1 VAILGGALAIRLY
14 GLKHGLPFIYHSD
27 ESQHFTN
34 YAVEMFGGSLNPHY
48 FQNPA
53 TYTYLV
59 HFALWIQG
67 FDDIERQYLVDPSD
81 IFETA
86 RLVAVALCLFGVAAI
101 YSVGRRLWG
110 TFEGLVAAA
119 VLAFAV
125 LPVAYSRYA
134 VTDVGVLLPM
144 AMSAYA
150 TVKIA
155 EDGRRRY
162 YVIAGLGLGLT
173 VAFKFTAG
181 LVIVP
186 ILVAVALRAR
196 AGRQS
201 IREVVTGLAV
211 VGGLAL
217 LVFAITNP
225 YFLLDIDEAI
235 DELRSQRFAAGE
247 VKPGQKQENPYG
259 FYLATLPWGIGWGVL
274 VAAAAGFVLQLR
286 RDRTRGIL
294 LALFPL
300 LLFAYLGLDADRYF
314 ARWLLPAYPVLAL
327 FAGVGVAA
335 LARALSPR
343 PLLRAAALALLI
355 AAVMAQT
362 IVTNIHTGSVLRKD
376 DTRELARN
384 WMLANLPNGTR
395 IVVDAVAIRDEY
407 DIPLLGIERQ
417 PGEPEFVSGFGAP
430 PKEHPGAYPPEP
442 VRTTRFL
449 EDLRPGRIDEYREK
463 GFCVV
468 ITMSW
473 LRERAEIAGLD
484 DAVAYYD
491 RLDRESKVLFR
502 ASPYDDPDDPVPF
515 DFDQTHLYYDGRY
528 DRTGPE
534 VVIRKLDGCRDGISR
549 RVSAQARAPHAAPR
563 DRPRRTRSHATRR
576 APAPAA

>member
-1 VAILGGALAIRLY
+1 VRRPLTPGRLALAAILGGALAIRLY
-14 GLKHGLPFIYHSD
+14 GLRHGLPFIYHSD

-59 HFALWIQG
+59 HLALWVQG

-101 YSVGRRLWG
+101 YAVGRRLWG

-144 AMSAYA
+144 AMSVYA

-162 YVIAGLGLGLT
+162 FVIAGLGLGLT

-181 LVIVP
+181 LVLVP

-201 IREVVTGLAV
+201 VRDVVTGLAI
-211 VGGLAL
+211 VGGLAVV
-217 LVFAITNP
+217 VFAVTNP
-225 YFLLDIDEAI
+225 YFLIDIDEAI

-247 VKPGQKQENPYG
+247 VKPGQVEENPYG
-259 FYLATLPWGIGWGVL
+259 FYLSSLTWGIGWGAL
-274 VAAAAGFVLQLR
+274 VAAAAGLVLQFR
-286 RDRTRGIL
+286 RARTRAVL

-300 LLFAYLGLDADRYF
+300 VLFAYLGLDADRYF
-314 ARWLLPAYPVLAL
+314 ARWLLPTYPVLAL

-335 LARALSPR
+335 LARAVSPR
-343 PLLRAAALALLI
+343 PVVRAAALALLI
-355 AAVMAQT
+355 AAVMAQP
-362 IVTNIHTGSVLRKD
+362 IITNIHTGSVLRKD

-384 WMLANLPNGTR
+384 YMLANLKNGTR

-407 DIPLLGIERQ
+407 DLPLLGIERR

-430 PKEHPGAYPPEP
+430 PKKHPGGYPPEP
-442 VRTTRFL
+442 VRTTRYL
-449 EDLRPGRIDEYREK
+449 EDLRPERIAEYRAD

-491 RLDRESKVLFR
+491 RLERESKVLFR
-502 ASPYDDPDDPVPF
+502 VSPYDDPDDPVPF

-534 VVIRKLDGCRDGISR
+534 VVIRKLDRCRDGISR
-549 RVSAQARAPHAAPR
+549 RV
-563 DRPRRTRSHATRR
+563 
-576 APAPAA
+576 

>member
-1 VAILGGALAIRLY
+1 MRKHLTPGRLALAAILGGALAIRLY
-14 GLKHGLPFIYHSD
+14 GLRHGLPFIYHSD

-34 YAVEMFGGSLNPHY
+34 YAVGMFDGSLNPHY

-67 FDDIERQYLVDPSD
+67 FDDIARHYVVDPSD
-81 IFETA
+81 IYETA
-86 RLVAVALCLFGVAAI
+86 RLVAVALSLLGVAAI
-101 YSVGRRLWG
+101 YAVGRRLWG

-144 AMSAYA
+144 ALAVYA
-150 TVKIA
+150 TVKIH
-155 EDGRRRY
+155 EDGSRRY
-162 YVIAGLGLGLT
+162 YVLAGLGLGLT

-181 LVIVP
+181 LVLVP
-186 ILVAVALRAR
+186 ILVAVALRAL

-201 IREVVTGLAV
+201 VREVVTGLAI
-211 VGGLAL
+211 VGGLAVA
-217 LVFAITNP
+217 VFAITNP
-225 YFLLDIDEAI
+225 YFLIDIDEAI

-247 VKPGQKQENPYG
+247 VKPGQVEENPYG
-259 FYLATLPWGIGWGVL
+259 FYLSSLTWGIGWGAL

-286 RDRTRGIL
+286 RDRTRAIL

-300 LLFAYLGLDADRYF
+300 VLFAYLGLDADRYF

-327 FAGVGVAA
+327 FAGVAIAA
-335 LARALSPR
+335 LARAVSPR
-343 PLLRAAALALLI
+343 PVVRAAVLGGLVATA
-355 AAVMAQT
+355 MAQP

-384 WMLANLPNGTR
+384 YMLANLPNGTR

-407 DIPLLGIERQ
+407 DLPLLGIERR
-417 PGEPEFVSGFGAP
+417 PGEPEFVAGFGAP
-430 PKEHPGAYPPEP
+430 PKEHPGGYPPEP

-449 EDLRPGRIDEYREK
+449 EDLTPGRIDEYREK

-468 ITMSW
+468 VTMSW
-473 LRERAEIAGLD
+473 LRDRAEIAGLD

-491 RLDRESKVLFR
+491 RLERDSKVLFR

-534 VVIRKLDGCRDGISR
+534 VVIRKLEGCRDGISR
-549 RVSAQARAPHAAPR
+549 RV
-563 DRPRRTRSHATRR
+563 
-576 APAPAA
+576 

>member
-1 VAILGGALAIRLY
+1 VRRHLTPGRLALAAILGGALAIRLY
-14 GLKHGLPFIYHSD
+14 GLRHGLPFIYHSD

-34 YAVEMFGGSLNPHY
+34 YAVEMFDGGLNPHY

-67 FDDIERQYLVDPSD
+67 FDDIARQYVVDPSD

-86 RLVAVALCLFGVAAI
+86 RLVAVALCLLGVAAI
-101 YSVGRRLWG
+101 YAVGRRLWG

-144 AMSAYA
+144 ALSVYA
-150 TVKIA
+150 TVRIA
-155 EDGRRRY
+155 EHGGRRS

-181 LVIVP
+181 LVLVP
-186 ILVAVALRAR
+186 ILAAVALRAR
-196 AGRQS
+196 RDRQS
-201 IREVVTGLAV
+201 ILEIVTGLAI
-211 VGGLAL
+211 VGGLAVA
-217 LVFAITNP
+217 VFAITNP
-225 YFLLDIDEAI
+225 YFLIDIDAAI

-247 VKPGQKQENPYG
+247 VKPGQVKENPYG
-259 FYLATLPWGIGWGVL
+259 FYLSTLTWGIGWGAL
-274 VAAAAGFVLQLR
+274 VAAAAGLVLQFR
-286 RDRTRGIL
+286 RNRTRAIL
-294 LALFPL
+294 VALFPL
-300 LLFAYLGLDADRYF
+300 ILFAYLGLDAERYF
-314 ARWLLPAYPVLAL
+314 ARWLLPTYPVLAL
-327 FAGVGVAA
+327 FAGIGIAGVARAVSERRVVQALAVAA
-335 LARALSPR
+335 LATVA
-343 PLLRAAALALLI
+343 
-355 AAVMAQT
+355 MAQP
-362 IVTNIHTGSVLRKD
+362 IVTNVHTGSVLRKD
-376 DTRELARN
+376 DTCELARN
-384 WMLANLPNGTR
+384 YMLANLPNGTR

-407 DIPLLGIERQ
+407 DLPLLGIERR
-417 PGEPEFVSGFGAP
+417 PGEPEFVAGFGAP
-430 PKEHPGAYPPEP
+430 PKEHPGDYPPEP

-449 EDLRPGRIDEYREK
+449 QDLRPGRIAQYRDK

-468 ITMSW
+468 VTMSW
-473 LRERAEIAGLD
+473 LRERAGIAGLD

-491 RLDRESKVLFR
+491 RLERESKVLFR

-549 RVSAQARAPHAAPR
+549 RV
-563 DRPRRTRSHATRR
+563 
-576 APAPAA
+576 

>member
-1 VAILGGALAIRLY
+1 MRRHLTPGRLALAAILGGALAIRLY
-14 GLKHGLPFIYHSD
+14 GLRHGLPFIYHSD

-34 YAVEMFGGSLNPHY
+34 YAVEMFDSSLNPHY

-67 FDDIERQYLVDPSD
+67 FDDIAHQYLVDPSD

-86 RLVAVALCLFGVAAI
+86 RLVAVALCLLGVAAI
-101 YSVGRRLWG
+101 YAVGRRLWG

-144 AMSAYA
+144 AMSVYA

-181 LVIVP
+181 LVLVP
-186 ILVAVALRAR
+186 ILVAVALRAWQ
-196 AGRQS
+196 GRQS
-201 IREVVTGLAV
+201 IGEIAIGLAI
-211 VGGLAL
+211 VGGLAVA
-217 LVFAITNP
+217 VFAITNP
-225 YFLLDIDEAI
+225 YFLIDLDEAI

-247 VKPGQKQENPYG
+247 VKPGQADENPYG
-259 FYLATLPWGIGWGVL
+259 FYLSSLTWGIGWGAL
-274 VAAAAGFVLQLR
+274 VAAATGFVLQLS
-286 RDRTRGIL
+286 RDRTRAIL

-327 FAGVGVAA
+327 FAGVAIAA
-335 LARALSPR
+335 LARAVSPK
-343 PLLRAAALALLI
+343 PLVRAAVLGALMV
-355 AAVMAQT
+355 AAMAQPT
-362 IVTNIHTGSVLRKD
+362 ITNIHTGSVLRKD

-384 WMLANLPNGTR
+384 YMLANFPNGTR

-407 DIPLLGIERQ
+407 DLPLLGIERRR
-417 PGEPEFVSGFGAP
+417 GEPEFVSGFGAP
-430 PKEHPGAYPPEP
+430 PKEHPGSYPPEP

-449 EDLRPGRIDEYREK
+449 EDLRPGRIDEYRDK

-468 ITMSW
+468 VTMSW
-473 LRERAEIAGLD
+473 LRERAEIARLD

-491 RLDRESKVLFR
+491 RLERESKVLFR
-502 ASPYDDPDDPVPF
+502 ANPYEDPDDPVPF

-528 DRTGPE
+528 ERTGPE

-549 RVSAQARAPHAAPR
+549 RV
-563 DRPRRTRSHATRR
+563 
-576 APAPAA
+576 

>member
-1 VAILGGALAIRLY
+1 VRRHLTPGRLALAAILGGALAVRLY
-14 GLKHGLPFIYHSD
+14 GLGHGLPFIYHSD

-59 HFALWIQG
+59 HFALWVQG
-67 FDDIERQYLVDPSD
+67 FDDIARQYVVDPSD

-86 RLVAVALCLFGVAAI
+86 RLVAVALCLLGVAAI
-101 YSVGRRLWG
+101 YAVGRRLWG

-144 AMSAYA
+144 ALSVYA
-150 TVKIA
+150 TVRIA

-173 VAFKFTAG
+173 VGFKFTAG
-181 LVIVP
+181 LVLAP
-186 ILVAVALRAR
+186 ILVAIALRAR

-201 IREVVTGLAV
+201 IREIVTGLAI
-211 VGGLAL
+211 VGGLAV

-247 VKPGQKQENPYG
+247 VKPGQVEENPYG
-259 FYLATLPWGIGWGVL
+259 FYLSSLTWGIGWGVL

-286 RDRTRGIL
+286 RDRTRAIL
-294 LALFPL
+294 LAFFPL

-314 ARWLLPAYPVLAL
+314 ARWLLPTYPVLAL
-327 FAGVGVAA
+327 FAGVGIAA
-335 LARALSPR
+335 LARALSPK
-343 PLLRAAALALLI
+343 PLVRAAALALLI
-355 AAVMAQT
+355 AAAMAQP
-362 IVTNIHTGSVLRKD
+362 IITNINTGSVLRKD

-384 WMLANLPNGTR
+384 YMLANLPNGTR

-407 DIPLLGIERQ
+407 DLPLLGIERR
-417 PGEPEFVSGFGAP
+417 PGEPEFVAGFGAP

-449 EDLRPGRIDEYREK
+449 QDLRPGRLDEYREK

-468 ITMSW
+468 VTMSW

-491 RLDRESKVLFR
+491 RLERESKVLFR
-502 ASPYDDPDDPVPF
+502 ASPYDDPADPVSF

-534 VVIRKLDGCRDGISR
+534 VAIRKLDGCRDGISR
-549 RVSAQARAPHAAPR
+549 RV
-563 DRPRRTRSHATRR
+563 
-576 APAPAA
+576 